1 MGKIKGK
8 VPGRGPI
15 AQKVIKAL
23 KKHSNQKIY
32 DLEVYRNA
40 KQSAAEL
47 EKTIISKKD
56 MAGLDP
62 LHAVYAYAQNKQS
75 VML

>member
-8 VPGRGPI
+8 VSGRGPI

-40 KQSAAEL
+40 KLKFPFQKSINSLKYYAA
-47 EKTIISKKD
+47 TST
-56 MAGLDP
+56 
-62 LHAVYAYAQNKQS
+62 
-75 VML
+75 